1 MYYGEELKKY
11 QVVYLDLGQKK
22 LNSSIQVGKR
32 YAIIVSNDKANKY
45 SSVVTAI
52 PLTSVE
58 KKVLPTHLDIPS
70 KWGLTKKSILLAEQ
84 ITSVSKLDIIR
95 TCKVI
100 DDEILKNEIDKR
112 IKIALGLN

>member
-45 SSVVTAI
+45 SPVVTAI
-52 PLTSVE
+52 PLTSVA

-70 KWGLTKKSILLAEQ
+70 KWGLTKNSILLAEQ

-112 IKIALGLN
+112 IKIALGLD